1 MSSRVDEMPVR
12 FPAAEADSLAVGV
25 DFAALRGA
33 KRELVEQLCA
43 RRAAGESVR
52 PEDFLPQ
59 WPVEPKRD
67 ADVAGLLF
75 ADFQSRQ
82 SSGENPSIVEYERRF
97 PEHQDSLAALFRQHA
112 VLRSLRGTHG
122 SSTTTL
128 ALPSVGDELFGF
140 RLCRE
145 LGRGAFARAFLAE
158 QCNLAGRPVVLKVSA
173 ADGNEPQTL
182 AQLQHT
188 NIVPI
193 YSVHEDAAA
202 GLRAVCMPYF
212 GGASLSSVLR
222 AVYAEGEAVTRGEQL
237 VRALAVVRAP
247 WSFAPN
253 QGKAEGSQ
261 IFKTGQGTLPQ
272 LEKLD
277 YVHAV
282 VWIVARLAEALE
294 HAHQRGVLH
303 RDVKPSN
310 VLLSA
315 DGQPMLLDFN
325 LAQNIAS
332 GQAQA
337 EATLGGTVA
346 YMSPE
351 HLLAIARREPELIRK
366 VGRPADIYSLGMV
379 LYEML
384 VGHGPFEQSVGSA
397 PVLALIEAM
406 AEERTRGIPSLR
418 ARASK
423 ESRNPEVP
431 WSLESII
438 RKCLAPDQADRYQEA
453 GRLAEDLRRF
463 LDDRPLR
470 YAPELSRTE
479 QLRKWLRRHPRVTS
493 SGSVATA
500 ACVLI
505 LTIGLVLTAV
515 HRHLVDA
522 RDELAGIQA
531 QECRQ
536 QYIDGSERALCL
548 VNTTSDLHDH
558 LLEGR
563 KVCERTLSLY
573 GVLERADWQ
582 DDPDWQRL
590 AESDRRRLLEDTREL
605 LLLLAWA
612 RARSGSDPEDAARN
626 SLALLNKAEAL
637 TDLQPSPALWLDRA
651 SYLEQLGDKVG
662 AEAAQETARS
672 IPPAGARDHYLLAT
686 AHARGR
692 KYDAAIA
699 ELDQALR
706 LNGRHYWS
714 WFQHGIC
721 HLELGKLASAASDF
735 GVCIGLWP
743 EFSWGHFNLGYTLYR
758 GGNRVE
764 AIEHYSAALRCDP
777 DFLDAMFNRGL
788 AFKELERFPEA
799 LADFDKAIELGRSDQ
814 LLQAERALVLE
825 KLGRFDEADAAFA
838 EVLPRVDQLPAEAR
852 DGIRLTYGFA
862 VADRFPDKARTAFVE
877 VIREKDATPQV
888 RSQAYYGE
896 AMLAAP
902 TRPREAIAA
911 LTKAVDAD
919 ADLAEARRFRGILW
933 ARVGDFEAAGNDI
946 RWCLDRDKTS
956 GGHLYAAACITAL
969 AAKKTNTAGKANL
982 VTAAV
987 KLLRD
992 AFALGYGKDQAAND
1006 PDLSALHGQAEFE
1019 RLLSE
1024 QVIGKTGKV
1033 SVDKRQKQR

>member
-1 MSSRVDEMPVR
+1 MSSRVDEMPIR
-12 FPAAEADSLAVGV
+12 FPSGDADSLAVAG
-25 DFAALRGA
+25 DFAACRGA
-33 KRELVEQLCA
+33 KRDLVEQLCA

-52 PEDFLPQ
+52 PEDILRQ
-59 WPVEPKRD
+59 WPVEPASD
-67 ADVAGLLF
+67 ADVASLLF
-75 ADFQSRQ
+75 ADYDSRQ
-82 SSGENPSIVEYERRF
+82 SSGENPSIVDYQQRF
-97 PEHQDSLAALFRQHA
+97 PEHQDSLAALVRQHA

-145 LGRGAFARAFLAE
+145 LGRGAFARVFLAE
-158 QCNLAGRPVVLKVSA
+158 QWNLAGRPVVLKVSA
-173 ADGNEPQTL
+173 ADGDEPQTL

-212 GGASLSSVLR
+212 GGASLSAVLR

-237 VRALAVVRAP
+237 VRALALVRAP

-261 IFKTGQGTLPQ
+261 IFKTGQGTLPH

-282 VWIVARLAEALE
+282 VWITARLAEALE

-397 PVLALIEAM
+397 PVPALIEAM
-406 AEERTRGIPSLR
+406 AEERTRSIPSLR
-418 ARASK
+418 SKAARNNGISV
-423 ESRNPEVP
+423 VP
-431 WSLESII
+431 WSLESIV
-438 RKCLAPDQADRYQEA
+438 RKCLAPNQADRYKEA
-453 GRLAEDLRRF
+453 GQLAEDLRRF
-463 LDDRPLR
+463 LDNRPLR
-470 YAPELSRTE
+470 YAPELSRVE
-479 QLRKWLRRHPRVTS
+479 RLRKWLRRHPRVTS

-500 ACVLI
+500 ACILI
-505 LTIGLVLTAV
+505 VTVGLVLAGV
-515 HRHLVDA
+515 HRHLVNA
-522 RDELAGIQA
+522 RDELANIQA
-531 QECRQ
+531 QERKQ
-536 QYIDGSERALCL
+536 QYIDGTERAICL

-563 KVCERTLSLY
+563 KVCERTLGLY
-573 GVLERADWQ
+573 GVLDHYDWQ
-582 DDPDWQRL
+582 EDPEWQRL
-590 AESDRRRLLEDTREL
+590 AEIDQRHLLEDTREL
-605 LLLLAWA
+605 LLMLAWA
-612 RARSGSDPEDAARN
+612 RSRSASDPDKAARD
-626 SLALLNKAEAL
+626 SLALLDKAEAL
-637 TDLQPSPALWLDRA
+637 TDLPPSPALLLDRA
-651 SYLEQLGDKVG
+651 AYLEQLGDKIG
-662 AEAAQETARS
+662 ADTARETAQS

-686 AHARGR
+686 VHARGR
-692 KYDAAIA
+692 KYDEAIA
-699 ELDQALR
+699 ELDQAIL
-706 LNGRHYWS
+706 LNNRHYWS
-714 WFQHGIC
+714 WFQRGIC
-721 HLELGKLASAASDF
+721 HLELGKLAAAASDF

-758 GGNRVE
+758 GGNRTE
-764 AIEHYSAALRCDP
+764 AVEHYSAAIRCDADFP
-777 DFLDAMFNRGL
+777 DALFNRGL
-788 AFKELERFPEA
+788 AFKELDRFPEA
-799 LADFDKAIELGRSDQ
+799 LADFDKATELGRRDH

-825 KLGRFDEADAAFA
+825 KLKRFDEADAAFDQ
-838 EVLPRVDQLPAEAR
+838 VLTRVARLPAVER

-862 VADRFPDKARTAFVE
+862 VAERLPDKARAAFDD
-877 VIREKDATPQV
+877 VIHEKDAPPAV
-888 RSQAYYGE
+888 RAQAFYGE

-902 TRPREAIAA
+902 NRPREAIAA
-911 LTKAVDAD
+911 LTQAVEANP
-919 ADLAEARRFRGILW
+919 DLAEARRFRGILW

-946 RWCLDRDKTS
+946 RWCLGRDKTS
-956 GGHLYAAACITAL
+956 GGHMYAAACITAL
-969 AAKKTNTAGKANL
+969 AAKKTPGAGKAAL
-982 VTAAV
+982 VSAAL

-1006 PDLSALHGQAEFE
+1006 PDLRALHGQEEFE
-1019 RLLSE
+1019 RLLRE
-1024 QVIGKTGKV
+1024 QGKGITRNAQ
-1033 SVDKRQKQR
+1033 VDKLQGQK